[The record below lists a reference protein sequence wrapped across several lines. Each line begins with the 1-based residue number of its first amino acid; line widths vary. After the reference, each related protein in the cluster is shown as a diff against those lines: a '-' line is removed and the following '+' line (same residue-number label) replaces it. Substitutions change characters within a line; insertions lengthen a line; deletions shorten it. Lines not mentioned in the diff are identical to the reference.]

1 MSHLCFFTFLVFY
14 INFCLISVFSSLYSL
29 SDCGVTDKDCA
40 ALTSV
45 LRSNPSQL
53 IDLDLSD
60 KAIRDS
66 GVKLLSVVLEDP
78 RCKLEILQ

>member
-1 MSHLCFFTFLVFY
+1 M
-14 INFCLISVFSSLYSL
+14 FSSLYSL
-29 SDCGVTDKDCA
+29 SDCGVTDEDCA

-53 IDLDLSD
+53 RDLNLSN
-60 KAIRDS
+60 KAIRDP

-78 RCKLEILQ
+78 RCKLEKLQ

>member
-1 MSHLCFFTFLVFY
+1 MSHLSFFTFLVFY
-14 INFCLISVFSSLYSL
+14 FNFCLISVFSLYSL

-45 LRSNPSQL
+45 LRANPSQPHRHL
-53 IDLDLSD
+53 SLSD
-60 KAIRDS
+60 KNIRDP

-78 RCKLEILQ
+78 RCELETLW